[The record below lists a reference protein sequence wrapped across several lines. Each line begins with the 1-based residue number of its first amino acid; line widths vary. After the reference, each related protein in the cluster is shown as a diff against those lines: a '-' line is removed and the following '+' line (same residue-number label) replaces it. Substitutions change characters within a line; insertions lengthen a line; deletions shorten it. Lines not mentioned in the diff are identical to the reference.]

1 MHGKVLVGH
10 FYNDNRVKIVTRYP
24 ASRIDRTMQLVE
36 NRSEGKYGEVDCWL
50 YAALEKYPIKNKDVL
65 ILGSAEQGY
74 GPWYECICLKYG
86 AFPVTIDYNKI
97 IYEDDRF
104 KFFTPSE
111 AKMDNITVKA
121 AISISSLEHSGLGRY
136 GDPLDA
142 DADLKAMQ
150 DLKKMIKPGEL
161 LYLAVPLGR
170 DKVVFNLHR
179 IYGRIRLPKLLE
191 GWRMIDSFG
200 YEEALLDRDTKDG
213 WEPRNENGDLL
224 HPGYPEYCPVLVLQ
238 NG

>member
-1 MHGKVLVGH
+1 MCGKVSVVY
-10 FYNDNRVKIVTRYP
+10 FYNDSRVETATRY
-24 ASRIDRTMQLVE
+24 SSGRIDRMMQLVG
-36 NRSEGKYGEVDCWL
+36 NKPEGKYGGVDLWL
-50 YAALEKYPIKNKDVL
+50 YTALERYPIKNKDVL
-65 ILGSAEQGY
+65 VFGSAEQGY

-104 KFFTPSE
+104 KFITPSE
-111 AKMDNITVKA
+111 AKINNISVEA
-121 AISISSLEHSGLGRY
+121 AVSISSLEHSGLGRY
-136 GDPLDA
+136 GDTLDA

-150 DLKKMIKPGEL
+150 DLKRIVKPGGL
-161 LYLAVPLGR
+161 FYLAVPLGR

-191 GWRMIDSFG
+191 GWKLIDSFG
-200 YEEALLDRDTKDG
+200 YDDALLDRDTKDG
-213 WEPRNENGDLL
+213 WEPRDENGDLL

-238 NG
+238 NA